1 MIFDVTL
8 IIVLRPYELHPCKI
22 AGLADKCEIQLAY
35 IIGRLDPASV
45 LVDTFGTSKVDEK
58 VVLKAI
64 YENFKLQPAQII
76 EKLELDKPQFRALAS
91 YGHFGRNDVSV
102 KWEEL
107 DKVEDLKKYL
117 N

>member
-1 MIFDVTL
+1 MKL
-8 IIVLRPYELHPCKI
+8 GKNNGKRLRTN
-22 AGLADKCEIQLAY
+22 DKTAVKSEQ
-35 IIGRLDPASV
+35 
-45 LVDTFGTSKVDEK
+45 KVI
-58 VVLKAI
+58 LKAI

-76 EKLELDKPQFRALAS
+76 EKLELDKPQFRSLAS